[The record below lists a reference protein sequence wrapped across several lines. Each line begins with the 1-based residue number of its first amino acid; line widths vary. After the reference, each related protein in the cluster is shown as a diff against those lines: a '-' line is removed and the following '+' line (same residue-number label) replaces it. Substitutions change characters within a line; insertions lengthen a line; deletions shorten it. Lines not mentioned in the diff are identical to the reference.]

1 MSRNTGEK
9 NARDVAGVPNP
20 ARRDLRAMLLM
31 TRRGLK
37 IFLKDRASVF
47 FSLLA
52 PLIILLLYVLFLGD
66 VQISS
71 MESAFAGSGL
81 ARGDIRAFVDGWMI
95 AGVMSVACIT
105 VSYSAN
111 SVMVQDRARG
121 VLNDSLA
128 SPVRRQAITASYFLY
143 NYAVTVVICML
154 VLAVC
159 IAYLCVSGG
168 FFLTAAEVCAA
179 VGITLLSALSA
190 TMITVFVAG
199 FLKTESALS
208 ASGGILSAVIGFVI
222 GAYMPISMFPLA
234 VQRLILCVPGTY
246 SAGLY
251 RNCFM
256 RGALDN
262 LALPPEAAAELETA
276 YSMRLEFF
284 GLSVP
289 LGAMAV
295 VLAGS
300 AALFLALS
308 MVFSFRRQ
316 KGGK

>member
-1 MSRNTGEK
+1 MSLRTS
-9 NARDVAGVPNP
+9 A
-20 ARRDLRAMLLM
+20 ARRDLRAMLLI
-31 TRRGLK
+31 TRRSLK
-37 IFLKDRASVF
+37 IFLKDRAAVF

-66 VQISS
+66 LQIGSL
-71 MESAFAGSGL
+71 ESAFAGSGL

-111 SVMVQDRARG
+111 SVMVQDRVRG
-121 VLNDSLA
+121 VLNDCFA
-128 SPVRRQAITASYFLY
+128 SPMRRQAVAASYFLY
-143 NYAVTVVICML
+143 NYAVTVLICTL
-154 VLAVC
+154 TLAVC
-159 IAYLCVSGG
+159 MGYLCVSGG
-168 FFLTAAEVCAA
+168 FFLTAGDVFAA
-179 VGITLLSALSA
+179 VGVTLLSALSA
-190 TMITVFVAG
+190 TMITVFAAG

-222 GAYMPISMFPLA
+222 GAYMPISTFPLA
-234 VQRLILCVPGTY
+234 VQRFIMCIPGTY

-251 RNCFM
+251 RHCFM
-256 RGALDN
+256 RGALEN
-262 LALPPEAAAELETA
+262 LSLPPEAAGELEKA
-276 YSMRLEFF
+276 YSMQLEFF

-289 LGAMAV
+289 LWAMAA
-295 VLAGS
+295 VLAAS

-308 MVFSFRRQ
+308 MIFSLRRK